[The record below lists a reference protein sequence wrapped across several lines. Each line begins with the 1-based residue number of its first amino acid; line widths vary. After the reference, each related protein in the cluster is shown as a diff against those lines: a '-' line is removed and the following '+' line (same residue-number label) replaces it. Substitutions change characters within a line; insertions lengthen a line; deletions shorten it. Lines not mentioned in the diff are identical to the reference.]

1 MPELVSDLALSQ
13 AAWRHELPII
23 TDNPETPSPAG
34 MTGEADWETLLE
46 YTGEVTEEVIRSWWA
61 DVPVSAYP
69 LMSERLKRLDGEDPN
84 LAGLIRRVTGL
95 EV

>member
-1 MPELVSDLALSQ
+1 M
-13 AAWRHELPII
+13 PII

-34 MTGEADWETLLE
+34 MTGEADWETLLD

-69 LMSERLKRLDGEDPN
+69 LMSERLKRLEGEDPN

>member
-1 MPELVSDLALSQ
+1 MP
-13 AAWRHELPII
+13 IF

-34 MTGEADWETLLE
+34 MTGEADWETLLD

-69 LMSERLKRLDGEDPN
+69 LMSERLKRLEAEDPN

>member
-1 MPELVSDLALSQ
+1 MAELVSDFALSQ
-13 AAWRHELPII
+13 AAWRHEMPII
-23 TDNPETPSPAG
+23 TDNTETPSPAG
-34 MTGEADWETLLE
+34 MTGEADWETLLD

-69 LMSERLKRLDGEDPN
+69 LMSERLKRLEGEDPN